1 MMKPDAFEKIGFGL
15 GTEELYEIALDREI
29 MRLRERVLRSHTE
42 LMLQGLQKLATS
54 QTAEDG
60 LLNILHALNQSE
72 SMDGSFVLVSSP
84 DGSFRVFSSTIAEC
98 RETVWH
104 PGPMFERLFSAGK
117 PVILHDLGHSSEW
130 RKQPALMGKYRSAV
144 HAPFRFGTFRAAIV
158 CVSARRGY
166 INYMHAKLMFRLGP
180 LLTQA
185 LILIDQVH
193 QLKTAKAELEE
204 KSIQLENAL
213 NAATHL
219 ARTDYLTQIHNRRCF
234 FDVAEKELRRVRR
247 YNIPLS
253 VIMLDIDDFKAINDQ
268 FGHGVGD
275 AVLKEVATLCRSVLR
290 EFDTLARYGG
300 EEFVAL
306 LPGSTKA
313 QALNVAERIRQAVAK
328 ASLNQLPADRKI
340 TVSLGV
346 AGKNDPDCDIDA
358 LVDEADQA
366 LLQAKQKGKN
376 RVEPG

>member
-1 MMKPDAFEKIGFGL
+1 MKPDAFEKIGFGL

-313 QALNVAERIRQAVAK
+313 QALNVAERIRQAVFK

-376 RVEPG
+376 SVEPG

>member
-1 MMKPDAFEKIGFGL
+1 M
-15 GTEELYEIALDREI
+15 
-29 MRLRERVLRSHTE
+29 
-42 LMLQGLQKLATS
+42 
-54 QTAEDG
+54 
-60 LLNILHALNQSE
+60 
-72 SMDGSFVLVSSP
+72 
-84 DGSFRVFSSTIAEC
+84 
-98 RETVWH
+98 
-104 PGPMFERLFSAGK
+104 
-117 PVILHDLGHSSEW
+117 
-130 RKQPALMGKYRSAV
+130 
-144 HAPFRFGTFRAAIV
+144 
-158 CVSARRGY
+158 
-166 INYMHAKLMFRLGP
+166 
-180 LLTQA
+180 
-185 LILIDQVH
+185 
-193 QLKTAKAELEE
+193 
-204 KSIQLENAL
+204 ENAL

-313 QALNVAERIRQAVAK
+313 QALNVAERIRQAVSK

>member
-1 MMKPDAFEKIGFGL
+1 MKPDAFEKIGFGL
-15 GTEELYEIALDREI
+15 GTEELYEIALDQEI

-42 LMLQGLQKLATS
+42 LMLQGLQKLVTS

-166 INYMHAKLMFRLGP
+166 INHMHAKLMFRLGP

>member
-1 MMKPDAFEKIGFGL
+1 MKPDAFEKIGFGL

-185 LILIDQVH
+185 LIL
-193 QLKTAKAELEE
+193 KRP
-204 KSIQLENAL
+204 S
-213 NAATHL
+213 
-219 ARTDYLTQIHNRRCF
+219 
-234 FDVAEKELRRVRR
+234 
-247 YNIPLS
+247 PS
-253 VIMLDIDDFKAINDQ
+253 
-268 FGHGVGD
+268 
-275 AVLKEVATLCRSVLR
+275 
-290 EFDTLARYGG
+290 
-300 EEFVAL
+300 
-306 LPGSTKA
+306 A
-313 QALNVAERIRQAVAK
+313 QDGQGRAG
-328 ASLNQLPADRKI
+328 RKI
-340 TVSLGV
+340 HPVGKCPERGHASGQNGLPHADSQPSLFFRCCRKGTA
-346 AGKNDPDCDIDA
+346 AGTPVQHSPVRHHA
-358 LVDEADQA
+358 
-366 LLQAKQKGKN
+366 GY
-376 RVEPG
+376 R